1 VAQTF
6 PMDLQDRIIK
16 HLNLKE
22 LPDEGGLFVQS
33 YCSQEQVAGEAL
45 PARFCNAHP
54 LGTAIYYLLT
64 NRPKRFSAM
73 HRLIGDEI
81 YHFYLGDPVEMLLLY
96 PDGSA
101 RTIILGPDLLNGQQV
116 QFVVPAG
123 IWQGSQLLPG
133 GDFAL
138 LGTTMAPGYLPADVI
153 FGNRD
158 ELIKKYPA
166 QKERI
171 TILTQ
176 QNQ

>member
-1 VAQTF
+1 
-6 PMDLQDRIIK
+6 MDLQDRIIK

-22 LPDEGGLFVQS
+22 LPDEGGLFTQS

-64 NRPKRFSAM
+64 SRPNRFSAM

-101 RTIILGPDLLNGQQV
+101 RSAILGADLLNGQHV

-123 IWQGSQLLPG
+123 VWQGSHLLPG

-138 LGTTMAPGYLPADVI
+138 LGTTMAPGYLPADFI
-153 FGNRD
+153 LGNRE
-158 ELIKKYPA
+158 ELIDKYPA
-166 QKERI
+166 QKEQI
-171 TILTQ
+171 EILTPK
-176 QNQ
+176 N